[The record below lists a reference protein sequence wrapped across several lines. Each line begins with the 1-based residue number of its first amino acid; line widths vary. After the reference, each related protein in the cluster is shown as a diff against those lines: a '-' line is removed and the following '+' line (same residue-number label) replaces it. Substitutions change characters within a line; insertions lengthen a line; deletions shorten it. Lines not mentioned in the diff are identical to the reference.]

1 MRRVVLFLLVLG
13 FILCQTAFAQE
24 QKTQTP
30 KKTRLEF
37 ELISNIIFVD
47 AYIDGKGPL
56 KFIFDTGAS
65 ISVLAPATAKKL
77 KIKGK
82 TIGGIFGVGGIRI
95 ARVKKLKVKD
105 IEIENFQFAILT
117 VWQAEMGLK
126 MLGVEYHG
134 ILGFN
139 FISRFKTTIDY
150 KNKIIELEPTGYEP
164 PDFIEQQKELMKKIA
179 LGGKRPKQKGYLGI
193 SYKSLKPEEAREL
206 GIKGGVRIVKLKKG
220 GPADKAGFKEGDII
234 IAIGRVKVKTGKD
247 LHKALWR
254 YGAGKRVR
262 VKVIRDGKEK
272 KIRIKLGKRK

>member
-1 MRRVVLFLLVLG
+1 MKRMLLILVVFVV
-13 FILCQTAFAQE
+13 ILSQIAFAQQE
-24 QKTQTP
+24 KTQTQQ
-30 KKTRLEF
+30 KTKLKF

-65 ISVLAPATAKKL
+65 ISVLAPATARKL

-82 TIGGIFGVGGIRI
+82 TIGGIFGMGGVRI

-150 KNKIIELEPTGYEP
+150 KNKIIELEPTGFEP
-164 PDFIEQQKELMKKIA
+164 PDFIQQQKELMKKI
-179 LGGKRPKQKGYLGI
+179 GIGRKWTKQKGYMGITYKPLKPKEAKKLGI
-193 SYKSLKPEEAREL
+193 EG
-206 GIKGGVRIVKLKKG
+206 GIRIVKLKKG

-234 IAIGRVKVKTGKD
+234 TAIGRVKIKTGKD

-262 VKVIRDGKEK
+262 VKIIREGEK
-272 KIRIKLGKRK
+272 KKIKIRLGRRK